1 MAEPNPELLRT
12 YFRQATGADQ
22 KEKWGAAQAR
32 RWRISRALDA
42 ATFGSNQF
50 IPSYHETHQ
59 GKYQL
64 ARMVE
69 GYDSKRFP
77 LTQLTYVAD
86 NHSGLRAFVAEA
98 EFKGDQIGEEGNVQL
113 EYTLQAII
121 VKAATES
128 AELEVVKGQ
137 KVFHLPERFGVP
149 IEARLTAIYGY
160 RTEGTVGVWY
170 PDITPEPVHHNSP
183 SGKIDWSLR
192 AR

>member
-1 MAEPNPELLRT
+1 MRIKRKN
-12 YFRQATGADQ
+12 GI
-22 KEKWGAAQAR
+22 AAQAR

-50 IPSYHETHQ
+50 IPSYQEMHQ
-59 GKYQL
+59 GGYQL

-77 LTQLTYVAD
+77 LKQLTYVAD

-98 EFKGDQIGEEGNVQL
+98 EFSGEHIGEEGSVQL
-113 EYTLQAII
+113 EYTLQGIT
-121 VKAATES
+121 VKAAAEN

-137 KVFHLPERFGVP
+137 KILHLPERFGVP

-170 PDITPEPVHHNSP
+170 PDLTSEPVHHKSP
-183 SGKIDWSLR
+183 SGKINWDVPGR
-192 AR
+192 